1 MREFLATS
9 IIRTSASIL
18 LVVVGGGLIGI
29 STKKNHGAIMRKIKV
44 SEIYLSLE
52 LYIYIYTYIPIRFFE
67 YEKYP
72 MNMSI
77 ISQL

>member
-1 MREFLATS
+1 
-9 IIRTSASIL
+9 
-18 LVVVGGGLIGI
+18 
-29 STKKNHGAIMRKIKV
+29 MRKIKV

-52 LYIYIYTYIPIRFFE
+52 YNIHIPIRFFE

>member
-1 MREFLATS
+1 
-9 IIRTSASIL
+9 
-18 LVVVGGGLIGI
+18 
-29 STKKNHGAIMRKIKV
+29 MRKIKL

-52 LYIYIYTYIPIRFFE
+52 YNIIYIPIRFFE